1 MSKEDIKKKMTDG
14 LRIALST
21 KQMRQK
27 DLAKILGTSEATVS
41 RYLNGEGIPNAITL
55 MRICSTL
62 GLSFEYFNNILE
74 GKVND

>member
-1 MSKEDIKKKMTDG
+1 MSEDYIRRKMADS

-27 DLAKILGTSEATVS
+27 DLAKMLGTSEATVS
-41 RYLNGEGIPNAITL
+41 RYLNGEGTPSAITL

>member
-1 MSKEDIKKKMTDG
+1 MSEDYIKRKMADG

-27 DLAKILGTSEATVS
+27 DLAKMLGTSEATVS
-41 RYLNGEGIPNAITL
+41 RYLNGERTPSTITL

>member
-1 MSKEDIKKKMTDG
+1 MSEDYIRRKMADS

-27 DLAKILGTSEATVS
+27 DLAKMLGTSEATVS
-41 RYLNGEGIPNAITL
+41 RYLNGEGTPSTITL

-74 GKVND
+74 GKAND

>member
-1 MSKEDIKKKMTDG
+1 MSEDYIKRKMADS

-27 DLAKILGTSEATVS
+27 DLARILGTSEATVS
-41 RYLNGEGIPNAITL
+41 RYLNGKGIPDTITL

-62 GLSFEYFNNILE
+62 GLSFEYF
-74 GKVND
+74 KFDYF

>member
-1 MSKEDIKKKMTDG
+1 MSEDYRKRKMADG
-14 LRIALST
+14 LRRALST

-27 DLAKILGTSEATVS
+27 DLAKMLGTSEATVS
-41 RYLNGEGIPNAITL
+41 RYLNGERIPNAITL

-74 GKVND
+74 GKAND